1 MAWPEIDYVELPNAR
16 TVTVCAPHQM
26 VTCGKCCL
34 DFSLDFDDDF
44 DDDDYSGDGELFG
57 FDFNSPVPRDVS
69 VAQVA
74 GSRYGRPARPAWEP
88 LKVDDNEDMHDD
100 EPSGLVSFARI
111 GYTRVV
117 VCPKPAE
124 SEGKRK
130 VIDARRAFPLAPEK
144 TKHSGIVFASKFDQ
158 HRATPL
164 SPDDLFP
171 VGRNIPVGLPGTRFI
186 NRDDTSECLIYTDGA
201 CFDNGAAGARG
212 GCAFVFKPVYANDQS
227 GKVAFKLEDHGPDG
241 RVYCHTSNRAEL
253 RAVIAAL
260 RFRAWDGEGFRGIVI
275 ATDSTYVV
283 NGATDWT
290 RTWVKKGWRLTTD
303 KPVKNRDLW
312 EALLLDV
319 EKLHDRGVKVRFWKI
334 PRQYNHLA
342 DRAAKSAASI
352 LKPTENFTDI
362 TDFSV

>member
-100 EPSGLVSFARI
+100 EPSGL
-111 GYTRVV
+111 
-117 VCPKPAE
+117 
-124 SEGKRK
+124 
-130 VIDARRAFPLAPEK
+130 